1 MHHHIF
7 KPIHAHVDNYT
18 MYVFGINIY
27 ICEMVIS
34 FLFELKIEWSC
45 EILEVRKENGTQ
57 FGTNFIIFWEINHKP
72 PCNMML
78 YPFIKKT

>member
-27 ICEMVIS
+27 ICEMAIS
-34 FLFELKIEWSC
+34 FLFELKLNDLVKSWK
-45 EILEVRKENGTQ
+45 LEKKMGHNLTQ
-57 FGTNFIIFWEINHKP
+57 IS
-72 PCNMML
+72 
-78 YPFIKKT
+78 